1 MFECYDVTN
10 KWLFFVGMPI
20 LMVCSEHPTLTA
32 LHCSKVLF
40 LQCCHIKRYNKI
52 FTKNWGVHSLLWD
65 TQGLICGSGSGTSFC
80 RIPLLMRQW
89 KTFLLTCSVHIW
101 KILYND
107 CVCGT
112 ATFEI
117 KNLSARCELLCSHN
131 IMHGS
136 NSLYRVFFLNC
147 SHLLEKKP
155 GYSPGRSFLCNCV
168 CIWPLKF
175 SNKLRKITPNDT
187 RRRLWMW
194 L

>member
-40 LQCCHIKRYNKI
+40 LQCCHIKGYNKI

-112 ATFEI
+112 STFEI
-117 KNLSARCELLCSHN
+117 KNLSATCELLCSHN

-147 SHLLEKKP
+147 SLFFLNCSLSLEIALERASRPTDWLKKTCKW
-155 GYSPGRSFLCNCV
+155 YIFV
-168 CIWPLKF
+168 TMQQWP
-175 SNKLRKITPNDT
+175 D
-187 RRRLWMW
+187 
-194 L
+194 